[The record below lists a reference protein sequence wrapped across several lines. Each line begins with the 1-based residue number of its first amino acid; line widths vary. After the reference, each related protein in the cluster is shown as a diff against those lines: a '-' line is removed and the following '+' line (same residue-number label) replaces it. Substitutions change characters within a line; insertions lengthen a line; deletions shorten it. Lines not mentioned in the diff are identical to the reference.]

1 MSTVFQPPPTWAPPV
16 LEDDKLGRLVFNPVW
31 LNWFVLVAARLP
43 LQPPL
48 STVVVTAPL
57 TGGGTSGSMTFE
69 NGTLVA
75 VTPAT

>member
-1 MSTVFQPPPTWAPPV
+1 MSTAFQPPPTWAQLAFV
-16 LEDDKLGRLVFNPVW
+16 DQVTGVVTFNPVW

-43 LQPPL
+43 LSPPL